1 MNIFNLTSA
10 GAVLKITRSSN
21 KRFQYDKEGIENV
34 TQIDATQKIKHEQ
47 TNWFEK
53 QIGKLQDKSYKIKR
67 RQQRIKQKIKKKWKK

>member
-21 KRFQYDKEGIENV
+21 KRFQYDKEGIENI
-34 TQIDATQKIKHEQ
+34 TQIDATQKIKQQ

-67 RQQRIKQKIKKKWKK
+67 RQQRIKQRIKKTWKK